1 MAQVDRP
8 IIFQWDGDAMR
19 PVRSFTRLANDQFVV
34 GQEYRLVQEAG
45 RSKRSHDH
53 FFASVEDAWQNLP
66 ERWDGRFPTADH
78 MRKFALIR
86 AGYRDERSIVA
97 SSKAEA
103 QRVAAFVKPMDE
115 FAVVV
120 VSEAV
125 VTVYTAKSQSLK
137 AMGREAF
144 QRSKSDVLDVLAKM
158 VGAKA
163 KDFGRAA

>member
-53 FFASVEDAWQNLP
+53 YFACVEDAWQNLP

-78 MRKFALIR
+78 LRKFALIR

-115 FAVVV
+115 FAVVI

-125 VTVYTAKSQSLK
+125 VTVYTAKSQSRK
-137 AMGREAF
+137 AMGGPVF
-144 QRSKSDVLDVLAKM
+144 QKSKQDTLDVLAEM
-158 VGAKA
+158 VGVKA
-163 KDFGRAA
+163 TDFGRAA

>member
-1 MAQVDRP
+1 MAQTDRP

-19 PVRSFTRLANDQFVV
+19 PIRSFTRLANEQFVV

-53 FFASVEDAWQNLP
+53 YFACVEDAWQNLP

-78 MRKFALIR
+78 LRKFALIR

-97 SSKAEA
+97 SNKAEA

-120 VSEAV
+120 VTEAV
-125 VTVYTAKSQSLK
+125 VTVYTAKSQSRK
-137 AMGREAF
+137 AMGGPVF
-144 QRSKSDVLDVLAKM
+144 QKSKQDTLDVLAEM
-158 VGAKA
+158 VGVKA
-163 KDFGRAA
+163 TDFGRAA

>member
-1 MAQVDRP
+1 M
-8 IIFQWDGDAMR
+8 
-19 PVRSFTRLANDQFVV
+19 NDQFVV

-53 FFASVEDAWQNLP
+53 YFACVEDAWQNLP

-78 MRKFALIR
+78 LRKFALIR

-97 SSKAEA
+97 TSKAEA

-120 VSEAV
+120 VTEAV
-125 VTVYTAKSQSLK
+125 VTVYTAKSQSRK
-137 AMGREAF
+137 AMGGPVF
-144 QRSKSDVLDVLAKM
+144 QKSKQDTLDVLAEM
-158 VGAKA
+158 VGVKA
-163 KDFGRAA
+163 TDFGRAA

>member
-53 FFASVEDAWQNLP
+53 FFACVEDAWQNLP

-78 MRKFALIR
+78 LRKFALIR

-97 SSKAEA
+97 TSKAEA

-120 VSEAV
+120 VTEAV
-125 VTVYTAKSQSLK
+125 VTVYTAKSQSRK
-137 AMGREAF
+137 AMGGPVF
-144 QRSKSDVLDVLAKM
+144 QKSKQDTLDVLAEM
-158 VGAKA
+158 VGVKA
-163 KDFGRAA
+163 TDFGRAA

>member
-53 FFASVEDAWQNLP
+53 FFACVEDAWQNLP

-125 VTVYTAKSQSLK
+125 VTVYTAKSQSRK
-137 AMGREAF
+137 AMGGPVF
-144 QRSKSDVLDVLAKM
+144 QKSKQDTLDVLAEM
-158 VGAKA
+158 VGVKA
-163 KDFGRAA
+163 TDFGRAA